1 MFEVH
6 VIIISIIINVA
17 LFSLLLLNYFPKVK
31 EYYRKRKKQ
40 AERRKVREIR
50 KHVREYLNELKK

>member
-6 VIIISIIINVA
+6 IVIISIIINVA

-40 AERRKVREIR
+40 AERRKVLEIR